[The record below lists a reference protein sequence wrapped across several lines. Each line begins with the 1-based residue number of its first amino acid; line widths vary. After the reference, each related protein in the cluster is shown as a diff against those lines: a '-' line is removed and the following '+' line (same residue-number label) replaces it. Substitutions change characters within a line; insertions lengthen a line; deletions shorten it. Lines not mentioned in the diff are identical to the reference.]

1 MKRSAL
7 SGRYTIDKTR
17 VFNISITTKDQPL
30 IDRLFQQF
38 RLSTVS
44 GSAIHDTRDDALDPS
59 LGGLIGLDGELAAR
73 RIGSEVGFF
82 KTFLQAFRYKRI
94 GSSRTIA
101 AFGARLG
108 LATGFPRT
116 KTSISETGET
126 ISQVVND
133 LPASERFFA
142 GGDTTVRGFTLDRLG
157 RPDTIDA
164 NGFPKGGHGL
174 IVLNAELRTPLLGNL
189 GGVGFLDVGN
199 VFAHVNDINLGQL
212 RASVGFGIR
221 YKSPIGPIRVDLG
234 IKLARQLLPN
244 GDRERLTALHISLG
258 QAF

>member
-1 MKRSAL
+1 M
-7 SGRYTIDKTR
+7 
-17 VFNISITTKDQPL
+17 PL
-30 IDRLFQQF
+30 PR
-38 RLSTVS
+38 
-44 GSAIHDTRDDALDPS
+44 G
-59 LGGLIGLDGELAAR
+59 DGELLGADLKAKPSQGGEWAGWFQTR
-73 RIGSEVGFF
+73 
-82 KTFLQAFRYKRI
+82 FRVTEPGEY
-94 GSSRTIA
+94 
-101 AFGARLG
+101 RLN
-108 LATGFPRT
+108 L
-116 KTSISETGET
+116 KISETGET